1 MARIIV
7 ITSGKGGVGKTTV
20 TANLGVCLSELG
32 SKVLLIDA
40 DSGLRNLDLMLG
52 LENRIV
58 FNCFDFLDGKCTIEK
73 TLIRHKQ
80 PDKKNNGDLLLL
92 SLIKNKQERTIT
104 EEELKK
110 IISQVKNNFD
120 YILIDCPA
128 GIDEGFRIATITAE
142 EALVVITPE
151 LASIRDADKVIGLLL
166 SKSINQEKI
175 NLVINRVRPEMV
187 QKNNMISVDDIVD
200 ILSTNIIGIIPEDKN
215 IIISTNRGEPIVK
228 EKGKSLISQSLKDT
242 AERITGQKVPFLDLE
257 ANWIKRLFFKRQRS

>member
-7 ITSGKGGVGKTTV
+7 VTSGKGGVGKTTV

-40 DSGLRNLDLMLG
+40 DTGLRNLDLMLG

-58 FNCFDFLDGKCTIEK
+58 FNCFDFLDGKCTIEQ
-73 TLIRHKQ
+73 TLVRDKQ
-80 PDKKNNGDLLLL
+80 TDGDLLLL
-92 SLIKNKQERTIT
+92 SLTKNGEERS
-104 EEELKK
+104 
-110 IISQVKNNFD
+110 ISEDEMKDIVSKVSDKFD
-120 YILIDCPA
+120 YILIDSPA
-128 GIDEGFRIATITAE
+128 GVEEGFRIAIAAAK

-166 SKSINQEKI
+166 SKSIAQEKI

-187 QKNNMISVDDIVD
+187 QRNNMISVDDIVD
-200 ILSTNIIGIIPEDKN
+200 ILSADIIGVIPEDKN

-228 EKGKSLISQSLKDT
+228 DKGKSLISQSLKDT
-242 AERITGQKVPFLDLE
+242 ANRIGGKKVPFLDLE
-257 ANWIKRLFFKRQRS
+257 SNWIKRLFFKRQRS

>member
-7 ITSGKGGVGKTTV
+7 VTSGKGGVGKTTV

-40 DSGLRNLDLMLG
+40 DTGLRNLDLMLG

-58 FNCFDFLDGKCTIEK
+58 FNCFDFLDGKCTIEQ
-73 TLIRHKQ
+73 TLVRDKQ
-80 PDKKNNGDLLLL
+80 TNGDLLLL
-92 SLIKNKQERTIT
+92 SLTKNGEERS
-104 EEELKK
+104 
-110 IISQVKNNFD
+110 ISEDEMKSIVSKLSDKFD
-120 YILIDCPA
+120 YILIDSPA
-128 GIDEGFRIATITAE
+128 GVEEGFRIAIAAAK

-166 SKSINQEKI
+166 SKSILQEKI

-187 QKNNMISVDDIVD
+187 QRNNMISVDDIVD
-200 ILSTNIIGIIPEDKN
+200 ILSADIIGVIPEDKN

-228 EKGKSLISQSLKDT
+228 DKGKSLISQSLKDT
-242 AERITGQKVPFLDLE
+242 ANRINGKKVPFLDLE

>member
-7 ITSGKGGVGKTTV
+7 VTSGKGGVGKTTV

-40 DSGLRNLDLMLG
+40 DTGLRNLDLMLG

-58 FNCFDFLDGKCTIEK
+58 FNCFDFLDGKCTIEQ
-73 TLIRHKQ
+73 TLVRDKQ
-80 PDKKNNGDLLLL
+80 TDGDLLLL
-92 SLIKNKQERTIT
+92 SLTKNGEERS
-104 EEELKK
+104 
-110 IISQVKNNFD
+110 ISEDEMKDIVSKVSDKFD
-120 YILIDCPA
+120 YILIDSPA
-128 GIDEGFRIATITAE
+128 GVEEGFRIAIAAAK

-166 SKSINQEKI
+166 SKTIPQEKI

-187 QKNNMISVDDIVD
+187 QRNNMISVDDIVD
-200 ILSTNIIGIIPEDKN
+200 ILSADIIGVIPEDKN

-228 EKGKSLISQSLKDT
+228 DKGKSLISQSLKDT
-242 AERITGQKVPFLDLE
+242 ANRIGGKKVPFLDLE
-257 ANWIKRLFFKRQRS
+257 SNWIKRLFFKRQRS

>member
-7 ITSGKGGVGKTTV
+7 VTSGKGGVGKTTV

-40 DSGLRNLDLMLG
+40 DTGLRNLDLMLG

-58 FNCFDFLDGKCTIEK
+58 FNCFDFLDGKCTIEQ
-73 TLIRHKQ
+73 TLVRDKQ
-80 PDKKNNGDLLLL
+80 TDGDLLLL
-92 SLIKNKQERTIT
+92 SLTKNGEERSIS
-104 EEELKK
+104 EDEMKDIVLKV
-110 IISQVKNNFD
+110 SDRFD
-120 YILIDCPA
+120 YILIDSPA
-128 GIDEGFRIATITAE
+128 GVEEGFRIAIAAAK

-166 SKSINQEKI
+166 SKSIAQEKI

-187 QKNNMISVDDIVD
+187 QRNNMISVDDIVD
-200 ILSTNIIGIIPEDKN
+200 ILSADIIGVIPEDKN

-228 EKGKSLISQSLKDT
+228 DKGKSLISQSLKDT
-242 AERITGQKVPFLDLE
+242 ANRISGKKVPFLDLE
-257 ANWIKRLFFKRQRS
+257 SNWIKRLFFKRQRS

>member
-7 ITSGKGGVGKTTV
+7 VTSGKGGVGKTTV

-40 DSGLRNLDLMLG
+40 DTGLRNLDLMLG

-58 FNCFDFLDGKCTIEK
+58 FNCFDFLDGKCTIEQ
-73 TLIRHKQ
+73 TLVRDKQ
-80 PDKKNNGDLLLL
+80 TDGDLLLL
-92 SLIKNKQERTIT
+92 SLTKNREERSIS
-104 EEELKK
+104 EEEIKDIADRLNEK
-110 IISQVKNNFD
+110 FD
-120 YILIDCPA
+120 YILIDSPA
-128 GIDEGFRIATITAE
+128 GVEEGFRIAIASAQ

-166 SKSINQEKI
+166 SKSIEQKKI

-187 QKNNMISVDDIVD
+187 QRNNMISVEDIVD
-200 ILSTNIIGIIPEDKN
+200 ILSTNIIGVIPEDKN

-228 EKGKSLISQSLKDT
+228 DKGKSLISQSLKDT
-242 AERITGQKVPFLDLE
+242 AGRISGQKIPFLDLE
-257 ANWIKRLFFKRQRS
+257 SNWIKRLFFKRQRM